1 MRLSSFDC
9 ELSDVI
15 SSAYPCLSFHLGVR
29 LPCPDY
35 IAESVDEFLTE
46 IGTEADA
53 GEDIHLGF
61 TFSFVSAL
69 SRRPFPVPRRSRG
82 TAGEKTRIKG

>member
-1 MRLSSFDC
+1 LFDC
-9 ELSDVI
+9 ELYDVI
-15 SSAYPCLSFHLGVR
+15 SAYICLSFHLGVR

-69 SRRPFPVPRRSRG
+69 SRRLSRS
-82 TAGEKTRIKG
+82 A